1 MTGTQCGT
9 ACDEK
14 KRHYPSAVSKHRPLL
29 CLYTAP
35 GEHIMVFHV
44 DVEVFE
50 IAVERLGWG
59 GGERGD
65 RMTSPPL

>member
-1 MTGTQCGT
+1 MTGTQRGT

-14 KRHYPSAVSKHRPLL
+14 KRHYPSAASKHRPLL

-35 GEHIMVFHV
+35 GEHIIVFHV

-50 IAVERLGWG
+50 IAVERLG
-59 GGERGD
+59 GERGD